1 MFLLNTKTQEFPLG
15 IGDIPIYEPKWKETD
30 LLPDYFV
37 EVEIA
42 PFPFAEPHQAIM
54 SNPPALIDGKWVQT
68 HYVRNLT
75 NEEIAASNAYKEG
88 REQWRANHGL
98 PPELRP
104 VTLDENGKII
114 LDQYGQPYVEP
125 VPREEIVEEEIIDAE
140 IVVEEPI
147 VE

>member
-15 IGDIPIYEPKWKETD
+15 VGDIPIYEPNWTEAD
-30 LLPDYFV
+30 PIPDYFV

-42 PFPFAEPHQAIM
+42 EFPVAETHQIIM
-54 SNPPALIDGKWVQT
+54 SNLPALIDGKWVQT

-75 NEEIAASNAYKEG
+75 DEEIAATNAHKEG
-88 REQWRANHGL
+88 REEWRANHGL
-98 PPELRP
+98 LPELRLR
-104 VTLDENGKII
+104 TIDENGKII
-114 LDQYGQPYVEP
+114 LNEYGQTYVEP
-125 VPREEIVEEEIIDAE
+125 VPREEIVEEEVIDAE